1 SRPGRGVRRP
11 HLPAGAG
18 ATAVH
23 DPGGAR
29 ARRRRRAAVVTR
41 AVVFAYHNVGVRC
54 LKTLLAHGVEVP
66 LVITHDDQPQEQIWF
81 DSVADSA
88 ADYGIPAIA
97 PLDPNA
103 GDLPA
108 RVAACR
114 PDFLFSFY
122 YRLLLKAPLLA
133 LAPRGALNVHG
144 SLLPKYRGRAPVNWA
159 LIHGETQT
167 GATLHYMTEKPDD
180 GDIVAQTAVP
190 ILPDD
195 SAKEVFDK
203 VTVAAELTLHSALPA
218 LVAGTAPRRAQDRG
232 QATYFGGRKPED
244 GVIDWSQPAAVIHNL
259 VRAVAPP
266 YPGARTRIRGRP
278 ARVLRSRVRDRLEVA
293 TNTPSLRVEHGEIV
307 AHCGGGG
314 SLSIAALE
322 VDGAAVTAAALAEL
336 CAGQP
341 ISLKR

>member
-1 SRPGRGVRRP
+1 
-11 HLPAGAG
+11 
-18 ATAVH
+18 
-23 DPGGAR
+23 
-29 ARRRRRAAVVTR
+29 VTR

-66 LVITHDDQPQEQIWF
+66 LVFTHADQPQEQIWF

-114 PDFLFSFY
+114 PDLLFSFY

-195 SAKEVFDK
+195 TAKEVFDK
-203 VTVAAELTLHSALPA
+203 VTVAAELTLHGALPA
-218 LVAGTAPRRAQDRG
+218 LVAGTAPRRAQDRAA
-232 QATYFGGRKPED
+232 ATYFGGRKPED
-244 GVIDWSQPAAVIHNL
+244 GVVDWSQAAGVIHNL

-266 YPGARTRIRGRP
+266 YPGARTRLRGRP
-278 ARVLRSRVRDRLEVA
+278 ARLLRSRVRDPLAAA
-293 TNTPSLRVEHGEIV
+293 TGTPSLTIDQGEMV

-314 SLSIAALE
+314 TLAMRALE
-322 VDGAAVTAAALAEL
+322 VDGVAVSAATLAHF
-336 CAGQP
+336 CGSVP
-341 ISLKR
+341 IPLGD